1 VHHNLLAG
9 RTKISLAALRPDGLM
24 RTLPLDNLEL
34 GEAAAMHGESVA
46 DIGVWMR
53 PEVLAHKLAARH
65 RTRPIEAWNMG
76 RWPTQLSRP
85 GPHRLFVASN
95 GAWRGY
101 FTLCDD
107 ALYTAADPRAPF
119 TLLFDART
127 WTPIDPLPVEPFRSF
142 TYRVPAVSADA
153 GVASPALHSRR
164 S

>member
-1 VHHNLLAG
+1 
-9 RTKISLAALRPDGLM
+9 M

-34 GEAAAMHGESVA
+34 GETFVAAMHGETVA

-53 PEVLAHKLAARH
+53 SEVLAHKRAARH
-65 RTRPIEAWNMG
+65 GSSPIEAWNMG
-76 RWPTQLSRP
+76 RWPTRLSQP

-101 FTLCDD
+101 FRLCDD
-107 ALYTAADPRAPF
+107 ALYSAEDPRAPF

-127 WTPIDPLPVEPFRSF
+127 WTPIAPLPIEHFRGF
-142 TYRVPAVSADA
+142 TYRVPAVSTEAA
-153 GVASPALHSRR
+153 TSSPALPSRL

>member
-1 VHHNLLAG
+1 
-9 RTKISLAALRPDGLM
+9 M

-34 GEAAAMHGESVA
+34 GGKFVAAIHGGAVA

-65 RTRPIEAWNMG
+65 GPRPIEAWNMG
-76 RWPTQLSRP
+76 RWPTRLSQP
-85 GPHRLFVASN
+85 EQHRLFVASN

-107 ALYTAADPRAPF
+107 ALYTAEDPRAPF

-127 WTPIDPLPVEPFRSF
+127 WTPIDPLPVEHFRGF
-142 TYRVPAVSADA
+142 TYRVPGVSTDA
-153 GVASPALHSRR
+153 ATSSPALPSRR

>member
-1 VHHNLLAG
+1 
-9 RTKISLAALRPDGLM
+9 M
-24 RTLPLDNLEL
+24 
-34 GEAAAMHGESVA
+34 A

-65 RTRPIEAWNMG
+65 GPRPIEAWNMG
-76 RWPTQLSRP
+76 RWPTRLSQA
-85 GPHRLFVASN
+85 GQHHLFVASN

-107 ALYTAADPRAPF
+107 ALYTAEDPRAPF

-127 WTPIDPLPVEPFRSF
+127 WTPIDPLPVEHFRGF
-142 TYRVPAVSADA
+142 TYRVPGVSTEAA
-153 GVASPALHSRR
+153 ISSPVLPSRR